1 MAPVPEKLC
10 KGCHELR
17 AIWMSDFPLA
27 NIQACLDAS
36 ALLFIRDGIAPGRR
50 WFGFGVRGFAQ
61 RGLLILLSLFLFDL
75 GARCPRS
82 LSSISSIIWLEC
94 HGYPRRL
101 IPKARGII

>member
-1 MAPVPEKLC
+1 
-10 KGCHELR
+10 
-17 AIWMSDFPLA
+17 MSDLS
-27 NIQACLDAS
+27 AS
-36 ALLFIRDGIAPGRR
+36 KNSSLFECVSFGLFIRDGIAPGRR

-61 RGLLILLSLFLFDL
+61 RGLLIFPPLFLFDL
-75 GARCPRS
+75 GARGPRS